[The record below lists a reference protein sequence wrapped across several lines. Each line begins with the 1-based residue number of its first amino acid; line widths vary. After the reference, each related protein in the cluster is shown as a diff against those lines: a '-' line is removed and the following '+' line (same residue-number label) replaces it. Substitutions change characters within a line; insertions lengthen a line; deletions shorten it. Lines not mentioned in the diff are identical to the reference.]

1 MIQKTSRP
9 KALPNHEH
17 CAAPAPY
24 YEKHGITI
32 YNADCRDVKVDADVL
47 VFDPPYGIDYRSS
60 HGSSA
65 IARSIA
71 NDKDT
76 SVRDSVIASWGKP
89 AIVFGSWK
97 IEKPIGTKM
106 LLIWDTKGALGMGDL
121 SLPWKP
127 SHQEIYILGRGFQGK
142 RTSDVLSFAPVQSIA
157 KNGRLHPH
165 QKPLGLMRDLIN
177 KCPSGVVYD
186 PCMGVGSTLVAA
198 KLEGREAIGVEIE
211 ERYCELA
218 ARRLDNEPRPMF

>member
-1 MIQKTSRP
+1 
-9 KALPNHEH
+9 
-17 CAAPAPY
+17 
-24 YEKHGITI
+24 
-32 YNADCRDVKVDADVL
+32 
-47 VFDPPYGIDYRSS
+47 
-60 HGSSA
+60 
-65 IARSIA
+65 
-71 NDKDT
+71 
-76 SVRDSVIASWGKP
+76 
-89 AIVFGSWK
+89 
-97 IEKPIGTKM
+97 M